1 MVLLLIL
8 AGCELA
14 VGVLA
19 ARPLVLPAGVPFAA
33 PAAAAAR
40 DPLGDRG

>member
-19 ARPLVLPAGVPFAA
+19 ARPLVLAGAVPEPA
-33 PAAAAAR
+33 PAAPPR
-40 DPLGDRG
+40 VTR